1 MHSLCQIKLVLT
13 KLWSTDE
20 LKYIQYDLDLFQ
32 ITLDEQ
38 NDPPSGCGI
47 KCIYIYTIKGL
58 STYLYNK
65 FIEKTFDQIK

>member
-47 KCIYIYTIKGL
+47 KCIYIYI
-58 STYLYNK
+58 YH
-65 FIEKTFDQIK
+65 